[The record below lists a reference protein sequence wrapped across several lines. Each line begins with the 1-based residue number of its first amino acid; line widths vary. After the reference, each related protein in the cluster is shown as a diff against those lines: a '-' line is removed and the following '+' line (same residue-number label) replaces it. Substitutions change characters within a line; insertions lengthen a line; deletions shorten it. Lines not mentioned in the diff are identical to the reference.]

1 MTKIEK
7 KGFGYQLT
15 FSGFIP
21 VEEMAQWVADSKN
34 TLSSSSGSFGV
45 LIDMRELS
53 PLSNAAREKMEEG
66 QKLYKAKGMQ
76 RSCVVVN
83 QGILATQFKLIAQ
96 KTGIYDFER
105 YIDASITPNWE
116 SKAIDWIKNGID
128 PDK

>member
-1 MTKIEK
+1 MTKTEK

-15 FSGFIP
+15 FSGSIP

-53 PLSNAAREKMEEG
+53 PISNAAREKMEEG

-76 RSCVVVN
+76 R
-83 QGILATQFKLIAQ
+83 LAWL
-96 KTGIYDFER
+96 
-105 YIDASITPNWE
+105 
-116 SKAIDWIKNGID
+116 
-128 PDK
+128 